1 MDSYVYLNWEALS
14 LLINL
19 DSNLSQIDI
28 NKSFWI
34 VPQLRP
40 NIKEREEE
48 KTAREI

>member
-28 NKSFWI
+28 NKSFELYLNY
-34 VPQLRP
+34 VP
-40 NIKEREEE
+40 I
-48 KTAREI
+48 